1 VLLVSVTGLALYV
14 AAVLLVSFL
23 TPQTIV
29 NIGDRYCMDIW

>member
-1 VLLVSVTGLALYV
+1 VLLVSVTGLAV